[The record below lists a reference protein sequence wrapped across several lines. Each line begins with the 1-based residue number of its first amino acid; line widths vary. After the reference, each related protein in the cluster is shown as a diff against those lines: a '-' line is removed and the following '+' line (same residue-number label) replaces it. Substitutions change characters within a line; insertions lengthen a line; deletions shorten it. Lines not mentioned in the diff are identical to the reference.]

1 MHFKFEQFKFVL
13 TLKYMPFDFALNF
26 KHMTYATSIFFFKQ
40 TDYREN
46 VLSWKESDKSGLQF
60 RSLNISGACDCSHH

>member
-26 KHMTYATSIFFFKQ
+26 KHMTYA

-60 RSLNISGACDCSHH
+60 RSLNISGACDCSHR